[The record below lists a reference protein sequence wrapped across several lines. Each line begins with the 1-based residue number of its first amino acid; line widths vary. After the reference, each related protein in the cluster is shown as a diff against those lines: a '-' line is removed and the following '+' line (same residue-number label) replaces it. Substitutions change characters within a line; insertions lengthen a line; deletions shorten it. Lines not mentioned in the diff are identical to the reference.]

1 MNTTKSKDTEE
12 FIPANVEQFRKYFP
26 LLLIYEEFMENTD
39 IISKVSL
46 RGEIPLLIKYDEFS
60 ERINKN
66 NVSNEVFIGKLHS
79 IYWTE
84 YYAFTNYLY
93 SIIKQYLSKP
103 TSGQEIYSIYSSE
116 ELNWMLATYNVFKF

>member
-12 FIPANVEQFRKYFP
+12 FISANVEQFRQYFP
-26 LLLIYEEFMENTD
+26 LLLIYEEFTENTD

-103 TSGQEIYSIYSSE
+103 TSGQEIYSIYSTE